1 MNENRY
7 YNVATVKIE
16 FISGKLHMSFN
27 RSVKVRT
34 IAIILQKNLVNCP
47 ITITFAAAQNI
58 EIINNV

>member
-7 YNVATVKIE
+7 CNVATVKIE
-16 FISGKLHMSFN
+16 FISGKLHLSFN
-27 RSVKVRT
+27 RFVKVRT
-34 IAIILQKNLVNCP
+34 IAILLQKNLVNCP